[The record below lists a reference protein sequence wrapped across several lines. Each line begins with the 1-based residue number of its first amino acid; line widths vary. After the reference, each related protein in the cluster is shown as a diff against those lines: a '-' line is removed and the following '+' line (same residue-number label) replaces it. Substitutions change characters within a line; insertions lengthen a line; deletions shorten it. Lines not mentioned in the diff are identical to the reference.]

1 MRKFLPVLLVVLAS
15 FGAATTRLEIS
26 GDTIILSYSDSRD
39 AVIFRREEN
48 NTGYISPMKIDI
60 PGTWT
65 LDAKPLGKVPDISR
79 NNLWPGISGNNY
91 SYTLMSTS
99 PAEWQVSGLPR
110 GLSCSSNGKISG
122 IPSEAGTFS
131 VDVTAS
137 NISGSVSQTF
147 PLKIFADPLPRIL
160 TTELPAA
167 VINVSYDFKLPM
179 NDSPSSILMAEKIP
193 KGLTLDND
201 GKIRGVPA
209 EAGDY
214 ILDIKAANEAGQS
227 SAKVALKVS
236 SSDLSVAPARLN
248 DGYYGRAYRTAMKL
262 TGIDAT
268 EWKVLGRLPEGL
280 VFADGTFS
288 GTPKETGKFPL
299 TITGGNGAVS
309 ARRVYELS
317 VRGHTP
323 SISTSSLK
331 QGFTGTPYTFTLK
344 ASSRTPVTWSCDTLP
359 EGLALDPSNG
369 TITGTPTKDFERKI
383 TFSATNAEGKVSRSL
398 SLSIKTK
405 RPKITTSM
413 IPDAFKGE
421 DYHADFRAE
430 GGTGIKWSLRG
441 KIPAGLKFDEAG
453 TIEGVPEKAG
463 RYTLNVSAENS
474 GGKAT
479 RKFTL
484 IVADYQRHD
493 YVTAAI
499 MPAITVSADGRYDFP
514 VSIDASIPEGS
525 YIVWHSFPYGLEAE
539 DEDYSILDSS
549 GNETITVPSDHKIK
563 VSAFLEGGVRYEPVV
578 TARVRIEEEKTE
590 QTEEEPREYS
600 GCNVSGIFGA
610 LIFLLTWKLGYCY
623 PRG

>member
-1 MRKFLPVLLVVLAS
+1 MRRLLTVLLVILAS
-15 FGAATTRLEIS
+15 FGAVTTRLEIS

-39 AVIFRREEN
+39 AVIFRREES

-65 LDAKPLGKVPDISR
+65 LDAKPTEIPDISR
-79 NNLWPGISGNNY
+79 NKLWAGISGDNY
-91 SYTLMSTS
+91 SYTLMSTA

-110 GLSCSSNGKISG
+110 GLSCSLNGKISG
-122 IPSEAGTFS
+122 VPSEAGIFS

-137 NISGSVSQTF
+137 NIAGHVSQSL
-147 PLKIFADPLPRIL
+147 PLKIFADHLPRIL
-160 TTELPAA
+160 TNVLPVA
-167 VINVSYDFKLPM
+167 ILNVSYDFKLSM

-201 GKIRGVPA
+201 GKIRGVPV

-214 ILDIKAANEAGQS
+214 ILDIKAANEAGES

-236 SSDLSVAPARLN
+236 SSDLKVTPARLS

-262 TGIDAT
+262 TGGEGVAWDIS
-268 EWKVLGRLPEGL
+268 GRLPEGL
-280 VFADGTFS
+280 SFDGGVLS
-288 GTPKETGKFPL
+288 GTPKETGKFSL
-299 TITGGNGAVS
+299 TITGSNGAVFAS
-309 ARRVYELS
+309 SEYELT

-331 QGFTGTPYTFTLK
+331 QGFTGTPYSFALK
-344 ASSRTPVTWSCDTLP
+344 ASSRTPVTWSCDPLP
-359 EGLALDPSNG
+359 EGLVLNPKNG
-369 TITGTPTKDFERKI
+369 TITGVPTKDFDGKV
-383 TFSATNAEGKVSRSL
+383 TFSAINAEGKVSRAL
-398 SLSIKTK
+398 SLSIKTM
-405 RPKITTSM
+405 RPRISTSI

-430 GGTGIKWSLRG
+430 GAGIKWTLRG
-441 KIPAGLKFDEAG
+441 KIPSGLRFNDEG
-453 TIEGVPEKAG
+453 VIEGVPEQAG
-463 RYTLNVSAENS
+463 RFPIVVSAENS

-484 IVADYQRHD
+484 IIAENVRHD
-493 YVTAAI
+493 YVTIAT

-539 DEDYSILDSS
+539 NEDYSFIASS
-549 GNETITVPSDHKIK
+549 GNETITVPSDHKIT
-563 VSAFLEGGVRYEPVV
+563 VNAFLEGGVRYEPVI
-578 TARVRIEEEKTE
+578 TARVRIEEEPE
-590 QTEEEPREYS
+590 QTEEETREYS

-610 LIFLLTWKLGYCY
+610 LMFLLTWKLDCCSPKG
-623 PRG
+623 

>member
-1 MRKFLPVLLVVLAS
+1 MRKILPVLLVILAS

-39 AVIFRREEN
+39 AVIFRREES
-48 NTGYISPMKIDI
+48 NTGFISPMKIDI

-65 LDAKPLGKVPDISR
+65 LDAKPPEIPDISR
-79 NNLWPGISGNNY
+79 NKLWPGISGDNY
-91 SYTLMSTS
+91 SYTLMSTA
-99 PAEWQVSGLPR
+99 PAEWHVSGLPR

-122 IPSEAGTFS
+122 VPSESGTFS
-131 VDVTAS
+131 VDIKAS
-137 NISGSVSQTF
+137 NIAGSVNQTF

-160 TTELPAA
+160 TLELPIA

-179 NDSPSSILMAEKIP
+179 NDSPASILMAEKLP
-193 KGLTLDND
+193 EGLTLDND
-201 GKIRGVPA
+201 GKIRGIPV

-214 ILDIKAANEAGQS
+214 VLDIKAANEAGES

-236 SSDLSVAPARLN
+236 SSDLNVTPARLN
-248 DGYYGRAYRTAMKL
+248 DGYYGRAYKTAMKL
-262 TGIDAT
+262 TGVDAT
-268 EWKVLGRLPEGL
+268 EWRVSGRLPEGL
-280 VFADGTFS
+280 EFSNGTFS

-299 TITGGNGAVS
+299 TITGSNGAISVKS
-309 ARRVYELS
+309 EYELA

-331 QGFTGTPYTFTLK
+331 QGFTGTPYSFALK
-344 ASSRTPVTWSCDTLP
+344 ASSRTPVTWSSDALP
-359 EGLALDPSNG
+359 EGLALNPKNG
-369 TITGTPTKDFERKI
+369 TITGVPTKDFDGKI
-383 TFSATNAEGKVSRSL
+383 MFSAINAEGKVSRAL
-398 SLSIKTK
+398 SLSIKTR
-405 RPKITTSM
+405 RPKITTSI

-421 DYHADFRAE
+421 NYHADFRAE
-430 GGTGIKWSLRG
+430 GAGIKWTLRG
-441 KIPAGLKFDEAG
+441 KIPSGLRFNDEG
-453 TIEGVPEKAG
+453 VIEGVPEKAG

-484 IVADYQRHD
+484 IVAENMRHD

-525 YIVWHSFPYGLEAE
+525 YIVWHSFPYGLETE

-549 GNETITVPSDHKIK
+549 DNETITVPSDRKIT
-563 VSAFLEGGVRYEPVV
+563 VRAFLEGGVRYEPVI
-578 TARVRIEEEKTE
+578 TARVRIEEEPE

-610 LIFLLTWKLGYCY
+610 LMLLLTWKIGCS
-623 PRG
+623 PKG